1 MHNDVII
8 TPKSGSIDFIGS
20 SDNTVRIQLDPSG
33 ELAFSTDAGKIFG
46 ISDQAGGLELSGSL
60 IANRVE
66 YNTGTANIV
75 TTGSITTGIFNSTE
89 LIYPTI
95 SPTEYSGASI
105 EYTIQREGA
114 VRSGIVMS
122 SWSGSIV
129 RHTDISNTDVGD
141 TSDLSF
147 NMVFENS
154 NIRLRAYSAGSGSGE
169 WTIHTLFKL
178 FPNLL

>member
-1 MHNDVII
+1 MHKDVII
-8 TPKSGSIDFIGS
+8 TPKSGSIEFIGTS
-20 SDNTVRIQLDPSG
+20 NNTVRIQLDPSG
-33 ELAFSTDAGKIFG
+33 ELTFSTDTGKIFG
-46 ISDQAGGLELSGSL
+46 ISDQAGGLEISGSL
-60 IANRVE
+60 ITNKVE
-66 YNTGTANIV
+66 YDTGVANIV
-75 TTGSITTGIFNSTE
+75 TTGSITTGVFNSTQ

-95 SPTEYSGASI
+95 SPSEFSGASI

-114 VRSGIVMS
+114 VRSGIVMA

-147 NMVFENS
+147 NMVLEND

>member
-1 MHNDVII
+1 MQKDVII
-8 TPKSGSIDFIGS
+8 TPKSGSIEFVGTS
-20 SDNTVRIQLDPSG
+20 NNTVRIQLDSDG
-33 ELAFSTDAGKIFG
+33 DLAFYTDAGKVFG
-46 ISDQAGGLELSGSL
+46 VSDQVGGLQLSGSVV
-60 IANRVE
+60 ANRFE
-66 YNTGTANIV
+66 YDTGNANIV
-75 TTGSITTGIFNSTE
+75 TTGSITTGVFNSTE

-95 SPTEYSGASI
+95 SPSEYSGASI

-114 VRSGIVMS
+114 VRSGMVMA
-122 SWSGSIV
+122 SWSGSII

-147 NMVFENS
+147 NMVFESDNV
-154 NIRLRAYSAGSGSGE
+154 RLRAYSAGSGSGE